1 MDERKESEQPHSRW
15 GMNMHFGRD
24 SNSWMF
30 GLILILI
37 GAIFLIGNLT
47 GYALDNWWALF
58 ILFPALG
65 SFSSALNHYRSS
77 GSLDRRVRSHL
88 FWGFFFVL
96 LSGAFL
102 FGYSF
107 SLLWPAFLILAGLG
121 MLLGAF

>member
-1 MDERKESEQPHSRW
+1 MDDQTNPEKSYRKW
-15 GMNMHFGRD
+15 DMNIDFGRD
-24 SNSWMF
+24 SNSWML
-30 GLILILI
+30 GLILILV

-47 GYALDNWWALF
+47 GYELDNWWALF
-58 ILFPALG
+58 ILFPAL
-65 SFSSALNHYRSS
+65 SNFSSALNHYRSS
-77 GSLDRRVRSHL
+77 GSLDRRVRNEL

-102 FGYSF
+102 LGFSF